1 MLVHYDPEKPLVLAC
16 DVSPFGLGAILSHTL
31 PDGSEKPIAYSFSTL
46 SSSEKSYSQIEKEN
60 FAIIFEIKKFHQ
72 YKFNPHVTIVTYYKT
87 LLGILSEEKAVP
99 QLAAST
105 LQKWAIILSG
115 YNYTLNTKQEH
126 LIVMLIASVDFL

>member
-1 MLVHYDPEKPLVLAC
+1 M
-16 DVSPFGLGAILSHTL
+16 
-31 PDGSEKPIAYSFSTL
+31 
-46 SSSEKSYSQIEKEN
+46 
-60 FAIIFEIKKFHQ
+60 
-72 YKFNPHVTIVTYYKT
+72 TYHKI

-126 LIVMLIASVDFL
+126 LIVMLIASIDFL